1 MTRAK
6 FIEELQKELL
16 EAIRQ
21 NKGKPV
27 VLDFVDKDD
36 DDDEYILASIL
47 VNNGCVAMSSNCRW
61 NGCTFAMDPW
71 DTKLCTI
78 LQGWDYILNIF
89 LDKVL
94 KVQKW
99 DNLEEQ
105 LIFEKA
111 THLVGTF
118 YVRKDFEVDDDE
130 DIF

>member
-1 MTRAK
+1 
-6 FIEELQKELL
+6 
-16 EAIRQ
+16 
-21 NKGKPV
+21 
-27 VLDFVDKDD
+27 
-36 DDDEYILASIL
+36 
-47 VNNGCVAMSSNCRW
+47 MSSNCRW

-111 THLVGTF
+111 THLMGTF
-118 YVRKDFEVDDDE
+118 YVKKDFEVDDDE